1 MTLSYSA
8 LPFAWLGYT
17 GTGSPISPIGV
28 INGEEPHSILLPC
41 MAETNSF
48 KYIPHTY
55 ARHTRADA
63 AIQML
68 CDIGADIDLE
78 DSVGN
83 APLH

>member
-8 LPFAWLGYT
+8 LPFAWLGHI
-17 GTGSPISPIGV
+17 GTGSPLSPIGV
-28 INGEEPHSILLPC
+28 INKEELHFILLPC
-41 MAETNSF
+41 MAETNSS
-48 KYIPHTY
+48 KYIPHLY
-55 ARHTRADA
+55 ARHTRADL